1 MALELLMNTQQICHL
16 HRSSDVSGITVKCHE
31 SRSLQRNRKRAREL
45 MVQKMDNLLNGEDSL
60 DNQRRRIDENKN
72 RSQEAKRKKLEKL
85 KLEWK
90 KNEELD
96 EVKDI

>member
-1 MALELLMNTQQICHL
+1 
-16 HRSSDVSGITVKCHE
+16 
-31 SRSLQRNRKRAREL
+31 

-96 EVKDI
+96 EVKDIWR